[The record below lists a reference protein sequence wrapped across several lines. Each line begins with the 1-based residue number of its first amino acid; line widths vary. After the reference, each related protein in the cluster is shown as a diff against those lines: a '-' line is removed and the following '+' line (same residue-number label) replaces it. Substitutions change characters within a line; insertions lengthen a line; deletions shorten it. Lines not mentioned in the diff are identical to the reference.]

1 MSAANSA
8 ARKRPRTSGQQPRA
22 VEDQTAA
29 VTGPELRNAENGS
42 EERADAD
49 AGLAA
54 VSLNGDPADLDNAEL
69 DEFGELDADDADIQ
83 AALAEGDLD
92 EPDLSE
98 VASADDLAGDELTDD
113 AESPDALEVAE
124 PEVVAEPDAE
134 AEGPEPPGAQVV
146 KIAPDGGEDE
156 EILVF
161 GDDDDDLPAAQVAV
175 AGATADPVKDYLKQ
189 IGKVPLLNA
198 EQEVELAKRIEAGL
212 FAEEKLAEG
221 GRSLTKIGRA
231 HV

>member
-8 ARKRPRTSGQQPRA
+8 ARRRSRTSGQQPRA

-29 VTGPELRNAENGS
+29 ITGPGLRNAENGS

-54 VSLNGDPADLDNAEL
+54 VSLNGDAADLDNAEL

-98 VASADDLAGDELTDD
+98 VASAGDLAGDELSVDAPDD
-113 AESPDALEVAE
+113 ETEGPDALEAAE
-124 PEVVAEPDAE
+124 PEVAAEADTE
-134 AEGPEPPGAQVV
+134 AEGPEAAGARVV

-156 EILVF
+156 EGGVM
-161 GDDDDDLPAAQVAV
+161 AAA
-175 AGATADPVKDYLKQ
+175 A
-189 IGKVPLLNA
+189 
-198 EQEVELAKRIEAGL
+198 
-212 FAEEKLAEG
+212 
-221 GRSLTKIGRA
+221 
-231 HV
+231 